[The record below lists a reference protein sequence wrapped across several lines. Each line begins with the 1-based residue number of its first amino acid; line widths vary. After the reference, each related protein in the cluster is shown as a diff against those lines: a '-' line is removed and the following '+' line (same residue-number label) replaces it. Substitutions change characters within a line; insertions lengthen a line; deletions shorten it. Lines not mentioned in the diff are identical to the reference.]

1 MDMPVKI
8 LICRLLGPALA
19 LALLAPAP
27 AAAQNIRFDF
37 TEQSLTALSNNETR
51 RSRMCVANTA
61 KLAKL
66 REGKNRIEADAAEAR
81 ELGRPD
87 LARTFERDLGALERE
102 IAEVQ
107 DDLQLCANAFFVKP
121 IVANLCGQLGEAG
134 GSLCESFRE
143 SEAAENPD
151 PRFADDLQKLVTLQA
166 AVPWA
171 MREAPELT
179 SPDGRQIRATVRRG
193 NLQVSYRIGAHGFV
207 IADPPEEQN
216 QQLVQSLKNV
226 NATHGID
233 LTREGYVYAPFIEV
247 NAFGG
252 VGLAGETHQ
261 ALVGIKGE
269 EPFVQLTP
277 PAPVSHETG
286 VASHTLPLTFE
297 AWQRLPQ
304 FDMIGVVGTRR
315 VPGGEGEEPQD
326 RYLYFLGLETQGL
339 KPLLD
344 ELRDYYLGF

>member
-1 MDMPVKI
+1 METPVNTAI
-8 LICRLLGPALA
+8 YRLAALAVA
-19 LALLAPAP
+19 LALLGTAP
-27 AAAQNIRFDF
+27 AAAQKIRFDF
-37 TEQSLTALSNNETR
+37 TEQALTALTNNESR
-51 RSRMCVANTA
+51 RTRMCVANTA

-66 REGKNRIEADAAEAR
+66 RGGRERIEADAAEAR

-87 LARTFERDLGALERE
+87 LARTFERDLEALERE
-102 IAEVQ
+102 IAEVRA
-107 DDLQLCANAFFVKP
+107 DLQLCGNAFFVAP
-121 IVANLCGQLGEAG
+121 IVAGLCQRLGETGGPLCADFRNAREAG
-134 GSLCESFRE
+134 E
-143 SEAAENPD
+143 PD
-151 PRFADDLQKLVTLQA
+151 PRFVADLQKLITGQA

-171 MREAPELT
+171 VREAAALT

-193 NLQVSYRIGAHGFV
+193 NYQVSFRIGAEGYV

-216 QQLVQSLKNV
+216 QQLVQALKNV
-226 NATHGID
+226 NASHGFN
-233 LTREGYVYAPFIEV
+233 LTREGFIYAPFIEV

-261 ALVGIKGE
+261 ALVGKIGDQ
-269 EPFVQLTP
+269 PFVSLTP
-277 PAPVSHETG
+277 PVPVSHETG
-286 VASHTLPLTFE
+286 VATHKLPLTFE

-315 VPGGEGEEPQD
+315 VAGGEGEEPQD
-326 RYLYFLGLETQGL
+326 EYLYFLGLETAGL